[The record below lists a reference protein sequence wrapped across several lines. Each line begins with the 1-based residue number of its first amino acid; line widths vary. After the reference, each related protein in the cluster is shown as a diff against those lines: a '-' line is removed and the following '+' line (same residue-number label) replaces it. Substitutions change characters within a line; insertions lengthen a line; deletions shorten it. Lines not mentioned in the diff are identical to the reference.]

1 MKQIAEM
8 TPYGEFATV
17 VGWFSKWRETRSV
30 EVANKLRERTQRHFI
45 NDNDIFVL
53 LGVCVQV
60 GFNRQCVR
68 RNLLKR

>member
-1 MKQIAEM
+1 MKRIVVMA
-8 TPYGEFATV
+8 PNGIFATI
-17 VGWFSKWRETRSV
+17 VGWLSKWRETRSV
-30 EVANKLRERTQRHFI
+30 EVANQLRERTLGHFI

-60 GFNRQCVR
+60 GFNRECVR